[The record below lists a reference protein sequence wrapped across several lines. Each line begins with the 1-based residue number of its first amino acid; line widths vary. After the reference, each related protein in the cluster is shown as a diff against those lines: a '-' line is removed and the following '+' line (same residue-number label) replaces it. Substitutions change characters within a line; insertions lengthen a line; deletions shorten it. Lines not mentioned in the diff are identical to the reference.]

1 MRDEIRERGGR
12 WTVDSKK
19 NKIKR
24 WIRWNRK
31 SGAGR
36 FKRGIS
42 WNSNFRKF
50 EKGSINCGKV
60 TPMAKGAR
68 RVEDRVA
75 LRGKRLECRCKSIN
89 RQPSFGEG

>member
-19 NKIKR
+19 NKRRR
-24 WIRWNRK
+24 WICWNRK

-42 WNSNFRKF
+42 WNSNFREFK
-50 EKGSINCGKV
+50 KGTVYCCKATS
-60 TPMAKGAR
+60 MARGAR
-68 RVEDRVA
+68 RVKYGVTM
-75 LRGKRLECRCKSIN
+75 RGKSLKCRRKSIN
-89 RQPSFGEG
+89 REPSFGKG

>member
-19 NKIKR
+19 NKRRR
-24 WIRWNRK
+24 WICWNRK

-42 WNSNFRKF
+42 WYSNFRKF
-50 EKGSINCGKV
+50 QKGSLNCDKA
-60 TPMAKGAR
+60 TPMAKGVR
-68 RVEDRVA
+68 KVEDRVV
-75 LRGKRLECRCKSIN
+75 LRGKRLECRWKSIN